1 MTEKYVGYYRVS
13 TKRQGESGLGLE
25 AQREAVR
32 DFAKK
37 NGTLICEQ
45 QDVVSGGSNERTGL
59 IEAMRIAK
67 KEKATILI
75 NRLDRFSRRV
85 SFISWFME
93 TGIGL
98 KIVEMPNT
106 DKFQLHIHAAV
117 GEEERR
123 KASHRTREAL
133 KVAKEKGVELGKNG
147 KVLAIKNHQ
156 QAVDFAKE
164 TLELVNSKYSM
175 GMGYTQIAKELNVL
189 GIKSW
194 RGKKFYPSTIKN
206 MVSYVIEKSSIAR
219 EGR

>member
-85 SFISWFME
+85 SFISWF
-93 TGIGL
+93 
-98 KIVEMPNT
+98 
-106 DKFQLHIHAAV
+106 
-117 GEEERR
+117 
-123 KASHRTREAL
+123 
-133 KVAKEKGVELGKNG
+133 
-147 KVLAIKNHQ
+147 
-156 QAVDFAKE
+156 
-164 TLELVNSKYSM
+164 
-175 GMGYTQIAKELNVL
+175 
-189 GIKSW
+189 
-194 RGKKFYPSTIKN
+194 
-206 MVSYVIEKSSIAR
+206 
-219 EGR
+219 